1 MNNTNQN
8 VKKGYIEESF
18 DIFSYKNLGQVRTHI
33 DKLGNKWFC
42 LVDVCNILGIVNS
55 RDLNKRIPEAHVD
68 TIYTGMKTALKA
80 DGSEVIQQIPLTYV
94 NEAGLYL
101 AIGNS
106 RKPEAKEFMVWVF
119 GTVLPELNKKGYYV
133 MDNKPKEEV
142 IEELQ
147 NEINSI
153 KSNLSYMN
161 DMNKLRNETIIN
173 YAKKNGYLLYP
184 KLTKL
189 LEKEA
194 IYEAERS
201 KEEYDDM
208 PRAVYGDGFVCF
220 RYFTVKYV
228 FDRYYDKFKK
238 ELENEVL

>member
-1 MNNTNQN
+1 MNTNQN

-18 DIFSYKNLGQVRTHI
+18 DIFNYKNLGQVRTVM
-33 DKLGNKWFC
+33 DERGERWFC
-42 LVDVCNILGIVNS
+42 LKDVCDVLGIVNS
-55 RDLNKRIPEAHVD
+55 RNLNKRIPERHVD
-68 TIYTGMKTALKA
+68 TVYTSMNGAFQEN
-80 DGSEVIQQIPLTYV
+80 GVQSVRQIPVTYI

-106 RKPEAKEFMVWVF
+106 RKPEAKEFMLWIF
-119 GTVLPELNKKGYYV
+119 SDVLPTLNRKGYYI
-133 MDNKPKEEV
+133 MKNKPENEV
-142 IEELQ
+142 LMELQ
-147 NEINSI
+147 NKVNSLEN
-153 KSNLSYMN
+153 NLSYMD
-161 DMNKLRNETIIN
+161 DMNKLRNETINN
-173 YAKKNGYLLYP
+173 YAKKNGYVLYP

-194 IYEAERS
+194 IYNAERH
-201 KEEYDDM
+201 KEEYDTM

-220 RYFTVKYV
+220 NYFTVKYI

>member
-1 MNNTNQN
+1 MNTNQN

-18 DIFSYKNLGQVRTHI
+18 DIFSYKNLGQVRTYI
-33 DKLGNKWFC
+33 DENGNKWFC
-42 LVDVCNILGIVNS
+42 LVDVCNILGLTNS
-55 RDLNKRIPEAHVD
+55 RMVANRIPEPYVSS
-68 TIYTGMKTALKA
+68 TYTGVSTGFKA
-80 DGSEVIQQIPLTYV
+80 DGTPAIQNVPLSYV

-119 GTVLPELNKKGYYV
+119 GEVLPSLNKKGYYI

-142 IEELQ
+142 IEELK

-153 KSNLSYMN
+153 KSNISYMD
-161 DMNKLRNETIIN
+161 DMNKLYNETIIN

-184 KLTKL
+184 KLTKM

-194 IYEAERS
+194 IYEAKRF

-208 PRAVYGDGFVCF
+208 PRAVYGDGFVSF
-220 RYFTVKYV
+220 RYFTVKYI

>member
-1 MNNTNQN
+1 MKNQN

-18 DIFSYKNLGQVRTHI
+18 DIFNYKNLGQVRTVM
-33 DKLGNKWFC
+33 DERGERWFC
-42 LVDVCNILGIVNS
+42 LKDICDILGIVNS
-55 RDLNKRIPEAHVD
+55 RNLNKRIPEAHVD
-68 TIYTGMKTALKA
+68 TVYTSMNGAFQEN
-80 DGSEVIQQIPLTYV
+80 GVQSVRQIPVTYV

-106 RKPEAKEFMVWVF
+106 RKPEAKEFMLWVF
-119 GTVLPELNKKGYYV
+119 SEVLPTLNRKGYYI
-133 MDNKPKEEV
+133 MKNKPENE
-142 IEELQ
+142 ILMELQ
-147 NEINSI
+147 NKVNSLE
-153 KSNLSYMN
+153 NDFSYMN
-161 DMNKLRNETIIN
+161 DMNKLRNETINN

-194 IYEAERS
+194 IYEAKKY

-220 RYFTVKYV
+220 RYFTVKYI